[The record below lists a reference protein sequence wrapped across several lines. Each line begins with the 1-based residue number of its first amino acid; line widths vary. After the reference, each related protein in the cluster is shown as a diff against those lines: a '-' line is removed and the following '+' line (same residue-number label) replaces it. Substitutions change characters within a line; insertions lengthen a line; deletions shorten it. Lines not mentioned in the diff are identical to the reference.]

1 MYLNC
6 KNDDPSCLRHETCE
20 PHYNHHISSWSLR
33 FTQKSLSP
41 KPLEDKNIMPQASP
55 SHLSTGKATGIIVVS
70 ASPEPFFTSHSWTC
84 RCKKWGEQLICQR
97 EMAKTRKQ
105 IHKHRLMYINVCSKN
120 TCWAIKVGDPSPTWS
135 ILESHFEDPCDGW
148 HLRCVAGFYSWL
160 MAKSIICVNMWYLFC
175 HASWQICT
183 RNTELEFERGFQT
196 AMSKSIQSSLDSAQ
210 KDRSFEN
217 NMKKWFHCSAMES
230 SKNKRGFW
238 VKLIIVHQ
246 PEICWFRLLVRL
258 PFWVKLVI
266 HFKIIAQSISH
277 FFLMCIVF
285 CKRKSH
291 ESTCNM

>member
-1 MYLNC
+1 MFSAFHK
-6 KNDDPSCLRHETCE
+6 KNP
-20 PHYNHHISSWSLR
+20 W
-33 FTQKSLSP
+33 TQNLLKAT
-41 KPLEDKNIMPQASP
+41 KIMPQPSTISP
-55 SHLSTGKATGIIVVS
+55 VYRKGHRNDCGLSLARAVFYEPLWVHVDAKKQGGATDMPTRNGKSTQ
-70 ASPEPFFTSHSWTC
+70 
-84 RCKKWGEQLICQR
+84 KL
-97 EMAKTRKQ
+97 
-105 IHKHRLMYINVCSKN
+105 HKHRLMYINICSKN
-120 TCWAIKVGDPSPTWS
+120 TCWAIKVGDPSPIWS

-160 MAKSIICVNMWYLFC
+160 MAKSRICVNMWYLFC

-266 HFKIIAQSISH
+266 HFKIIAHPFPIFSLCVL
-277 FFLMCIVF
+277 FFAKEKVMNQHV
-285 CKRKSH
+285 
-291 ESTCNM
+291 TCM